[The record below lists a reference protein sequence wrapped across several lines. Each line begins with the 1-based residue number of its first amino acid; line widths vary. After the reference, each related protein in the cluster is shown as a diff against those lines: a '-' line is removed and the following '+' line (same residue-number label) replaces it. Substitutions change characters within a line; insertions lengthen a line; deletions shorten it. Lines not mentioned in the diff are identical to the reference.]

1 MIRKKLTA
9 RQYSNPLIT
18 GFRSRSLGPGDLK
31 INKILGNY
39 NLINYHVAD
48 NQKIIS
54 IGEKYFKEYSY
65 KKYISLNLI
74 TMITLQIVVMI
85 PDFLYI

>member
-31 INKILGNY
+31 INKIDSGS
-39 NLINYHVAD
+39 
-48 NQKIIS
+48 Q
-54 IGEKYFKEYSY
+54 F
-65 KKYISLNLI
+65 
-74 TMITLQIVVMI
+74 Q
-85 PDFLYI
+85 

>member
-31 INKILGNY
+31 INEIDIFLRFA
-39 NLINYHVAD
+39 INRGKDEFLDYVD
-48 NQKIIS
+48 GK
-54 IGEKYFKEYSY
+54 
-65 KKYISLNLI
+65 
-74 TMITLQIVVMI
+74 
-85 PDFLYI
+85 DF